1 MDVLFQILLPAPTQV
16 AGLEPH
22 QETFWWGGEEHPQG
36 PVVYRW
42 GEHVRLVPQ
51 GIQDYIRKF
60 LPEDYLGPD
69 WVFFDVEGDGLEL
82 LWEEVRGR
90 EVDWGGRRLDDLLS
104 RLLEQH
110 DRWVVLFEPFS
121 DQIDNVYRLSALEC
135 LDKLKTNLARDAGR
149 EGFIA
154 LPPEPGRQPPR
165 RTSARTVRA
174 STES

>member
-1 MDVLFQILLPAPTQV
+1 MDVLFQIFLPELKPV
-16 AGLEPH
+16 ARLEPH
-22 QETFWWGGEEHPQG
+22 QDTFWWEGEEHPQG

-42 GEHVRLVPQ
+42 GTHVQLVPRGIQEHVPR
-51 GIQDYIRKF
+51 F
-60 LPEDYLGPD
+60 LPEGYLGPD

-121 DQIDNVYRLSALEC
+121 DQIDNVYRLLVQEC
-135 LDKLKTNLARDAGR
+135 LDKLKANLARDTGS

-154 LPPEPGRQPPR
+154 LPPEAGH
-165 RTSARTVRA
+165 
-174 STES
+174 

>member
-1 MDVLFQILLPAPTQV
+1 MDVLFQILLPGLEPV
-16 AGLEPH
+16 EGLEPH

-42 GEHVRLVPQ
+42 GAHVQLAPR
-51 GIQDYIRKF
+51 GIQDYIPRF
-60 LPEDYLGPD
+60 LPEGYLGPD
-69 WVFFDVEGDGLEL
+69 WVFFDVEGDGLEP
-82 LWEEVRGR
+82 LWDELSGR

-110 DRWVVLFEPFS
+110 DRWVLVFEPFS
-121 DQIDNVYRLSALEC
+121 DQIDNVYRRSVQGC

-154 LPPEPGRQPPR
+154 LPPEAG
-165 RTSARTVRA
+165 S
-174 STES
+174 